1 MKRMRIIVTF
11 TDGSHHLAANVAHAE
26 ELILAAFSN
35 GVLVDT
41 IEDEQGIEYGATWS
55 VAVDVL

>member
-1 MKRMRIIVTF
+1 MRLIVTF
-11 TDGSHHLAANVAHAE
+11 TDGSHHLAANTEHAE

-35 GVLVDT
+35 GALVDT

-55 VAVDVL
+55 VAVAKL

>member
-1 MKRMRIIVTF
+1 MKRMRLIVTL
-11 TDGSHHLAANVAHAE
+11 TDGSHHLAANAKHAE